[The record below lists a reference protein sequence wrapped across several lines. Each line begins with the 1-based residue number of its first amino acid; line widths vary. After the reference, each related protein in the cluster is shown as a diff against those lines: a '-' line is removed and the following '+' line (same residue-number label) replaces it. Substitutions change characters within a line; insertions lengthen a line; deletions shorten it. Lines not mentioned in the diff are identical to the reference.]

1 MENNDGGL
9 IQKDKLELIEPFR
22 ARDTSCP
29 KGKKVGVKKIRTIG
43 IDGGVDME
51 KSIAIDNKEYTIP
64 AIFSYS
70 EKMKKCQQ

>member
-1 MENNDGGL
+1 M
-9 IQKDKLELIEPFR
+9 
-22 ARDTSCP
+22 
-29 KGKKVGVKKIRTIG
+29 KKIRTIG

-70 EKMKKCQQ
+70 EKNEKMPTVILCHGTGSQKMKLVIYL